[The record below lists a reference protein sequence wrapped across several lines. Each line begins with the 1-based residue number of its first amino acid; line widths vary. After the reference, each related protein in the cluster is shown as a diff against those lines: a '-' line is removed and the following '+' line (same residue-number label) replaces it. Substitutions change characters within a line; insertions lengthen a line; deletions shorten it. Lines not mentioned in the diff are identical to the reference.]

1 MKKIAKIGIV
11 TGAVSAVGI
20 LVHTAMKKSFRCGF
34 ETGTGVA
41 MKTADDAVGKVVQ
54 KYNSLVDTYNKLYE
68 EYEEVSEENWDLFD
82 EVHSTSDEDNTEE

>member
-41 MKTADDAVGKVVQ
+41 DDAVGKVVQ
-54 KYNSLVDTYNKLYE
+54 KYNSLVDNYNKLYE
-68 EYEEVSEENWDLFD
+68 EYEEVSEEYWDLFD